1 MKLNEIKI
9 GETFKIGGIEFI
21 KFTDGDEVI
30 AVSKDILFNSSF
42 GNNSNFATSKIKTRL
57 ENEILS
63 KIEAE
68 IGAEN
73 IIQFETDMTALDG
86 TKLYNNF
93 NSKISLVTLDFYR
106 QHREIFE
113 KYKSSDWWWLST
125 AFSTPT
131 HNDKS
136 WILCVSPNGFI
147 INYYFNFNLGVRPV
161 LRFVSSIFVS
171 E

>member
-57 ENEILS
+57 EKEILS

-68 IGAEN
+68 IGADN

-86 TKLYNNF
+86 TNPYDNF

-113 KYKSSDWWWLST
+113 KYKANDWWWL
-125 AFSTPT
+125 ATP
-131 HNDKS
+131 DSERFKD
-136 WILCVSPNGFI
+136 IFLCVSPFGIIGNFSYYGNG
-147 INYYFNFNLGVRPV
+147 GVRPV

-171 E
+171 K